1 MNLREQKGFA
11 GSDIIISVIILFIF
25 VSLISTMFYN
35 FNVSGKELERRSEAV
50 NIAVSQIEQ
59 IKING
64 FSQLIDGNDIS
75 CEKKAVD
82 GKEGYYKTIT
92 VEDYADVNTNETK
105 QRDVVKRVKVKITYK
120 FKNQEQNV
128 ELSTILSKES

>member
-35 FNVSGKELERRSEAV
+35 FNISGKEVERRSEAV
-50 NIAVSQIEQ
+50 NIAVSEIEQ

-64 FSQLIDGNDIS
+64 FSQLINDNIS
-75 CEKKAVD
+75 CEKKAVE
-82 GKEGYYKTIT
+82 GKNGYYKTIT
-92 VEDYADVNTNETK
+92 VEDYADTDTTK
-105 QRDVVKRVKVKITYK
+105 QKDVVKKVNVKITYK

-128 ELSTILSKES
+128 ELSTILSKEN

>member
-35 FNVSGKELERRSEAV
+35 FNISGKEVERRSEAV
-50 NIAVSQIEQ
+50 NIAVSEIEQ

-64 FSQLIDGNDIS
+64 FSQLINNDIS
-75 CEKKAVD
+75 CEKEEVD
-82 GKEGYYKTIT
+82 GKDGYYKTIT
-92 VEDYADVNTNETK
+92 VEDYSETDTTK
-105 QRDVVKRVKVKITYK
+105 QKDVVKRVKVKITYK

>member
-35 FNVSGKELERRSEAV
+35 FNISGKEVERRSEAV
-50 NIAVSQIEQ
+50 NIAVSEIEQ

-75 CEKKAVD
+75 CEKKAVG
-82 GKEGYYKTIT
+82 GKDGYYKTIT
-92 VEDYADVNTNETK
+92 VEDYADTDTTK
-105 QRDVVKRVKVKITYK
+105 QKDVVKKVNVKITYK

-128 ELSTILSKES
+128 ELSTILSKEN

>member
-1 MNLREQKGFA
+1 
-11 GSDIIISVIILFIF
+11 
-25 VSLISTMFYN
+25 MFYN

-64 FSQLIDGNDIS
+64 FSQLINGNDIS
-75 CEKKAVD
+75 CNKETIE

-92 VEDYADVNTNETK
+92 VEDYADTDETK
-105 QRDVVKRVKVKITYK
+105 QRDVVKKVNVKITYK

>member
-64 FSQLIDGNDIS
+64 FSQLINGNDIS
-75 CEKKAVD
+75 CNK
-82 GKEGYYKTIT
+82 
-92 VEDYADVNTNETK
+92 
-105 QRDVVKRVKVKITYK
+105 
-120 FKNQEQNV
+120 
-128 ELSTILSKES
+128 

>member
-35 FNVSGKELERRSEAV
+35 FNISGKEVERRSEAV
-50 NIAVSQIEQ
+50 NIAVSEIEQ

-64 FSQLIDGNDIS
+64 FSQLINDNIS
-75 CEKKAVD
+75 CEKKAVE
-82 GKEGYYKTIT
+82 GKDGYYKTIT
-92 VEDYADVNTNETK
+92 VEDYADTDTTK
-105 QRDVVKRVKVKITYK
+105 QKDVVKKVNVKITYK

-128 ELSTILSKES
+128 ELSTILSKEN

>member
-1 MNLREQKGFA
+1 MDLREQKGFA

-35 FNVSGKELERRSEAV
+35 FNISGKEVERRSEAV
-50 NIAVSQIEQ
+50 NIAVSEIEQ

-64 FSQLIDGNDIS
+64 FSQLINDDIS
-75 CEKKAVD
+75 CEKKAVE
-82 GKEGYYKTIT
+82 GKNGYYKTIT
-92 VEDYADVNTNETK
+92 VEDYADTDTTK
-105 QRDVVKRVKVKITYK
+105 QKDVVKKVNVKITYK

-128 ELSTILSKES
+128 ELSTILSKEN

>member
-1 MNLREQKGFA
+1 MDLREQKGFA

-35 FNVSGKELERRSEAV
+35 FNISGKEVERRSEAV
-50 NIAVSQIEQ
+50 NIAVSEIEQ

-92 VEDYADVNTNETK
+92 VEDYSETDTTK
-105 QRDVVKRVKVKITYK
+105 QKDVVKRVKVKITYK

>member
-25 VSLISTMFYN
+25 VSLISAMFYN
-35 FNVSGKELERRSEAV
+35 FNISGREVERRSEAV
-50 NIAVSQIEQ
+50 NIAVSEIEQ

-92 VEDYADVNTNETK
+92 VEDYADTDTTK
-105 QRDVVKRVKVKITYK
+105 QKDVVKKVNVKITYK

-128 ELSTILSKES
+128 ELSTILSKEN

>member
-1 MNLREQKGFA
+1 MDFREQKGFA

-35 FNVSGKELERRSEAV
+35 FNISGKEVERRSEAV
-50 NIAVSQIEQ
+50 NIAVSEIEQ

-64 FSQLIDGNDIS
+64 FSQLINNDIS

-82 GKEGYYKTIT
+82 EKDGYYKTIT

-105 QRDVVKRVKVKITYK
+105 QRDVVKKVNVKITYK

-128 ELSTILSKES
+128 ELSTILSKEN

>member
-1 MNLREQKGFA
+1 
-11 GSDIIISVIILFIF
+11 
-25 VSLISTMFYN
+25 MFYN
-35 FNVSGKELERRSEAV
+35 FNISGKEVERRSEAV
-50 NIAVSQIEQ
+50 NIAVSEIEQ

-82 GKEGYYKTIT
+82 GKDGYYKTIT

>member
-64 FSQLIDGNDIS
+64 FSQLINGNDIS
-75 CEKKAVD
+75 CNKETIE

-92 VEDYADVNTNETK
+92 VEDYADTDETK
-105 QRDVVKRVKVKITYK
+105 QRDVVKKVNVKITYK
-120 FKNQEQNV
+120 FKNQEQNG

>member
-1 MNLREQKGFA
+1 MDLREQKGFA

-35 FNVSGKELERRSEAV
+35 FNISGKEVERRSEAV
-50 NIAVSQIEQ
+50 NIAVSEIEQ

-64 FSQLIDGNDIS
+64 FSQLINNDIS
-75 CEKKAVD
+75 CEKKAVN
-82 GKEGYYKTIT
+82 GKDGYYKTIT
-92 VEDYADVNTNETK
+92 VEDYSETDTTK
-105 QRDVVKRVKVKITYK
+105 QKDVVKRVKVKITYK

>member
-35 FNVSGKELERRSEAV
+35 FNISGKEVERRSEAV
-50 NIAVSQIEQ
+50 NIAVSEIEQ

-64 FSQLIDGNDIS
+64 FSQLINNDIS

-82 GKEGYYKTIT
+82 GKDGYYKTIT
-92 VEDYADVNTNETK
+92 VEDYSETDTTK
-105 QRDVVKRVKVKITYK
+105 QKDVVKRVKVKITYK

>member
-1 MNLREQKGFA
+1 MDLREQKGFA

-35 FNVSGKELERRSEAV
+35 FNISGKEVERRSEAV
-50 NIAVSQIEQ
+50 NIAVSEIEQ

-64 FSQLIDGNDIS
+64 FSQLINDDIS
-75 CEKKAVD
+75 CKKKAVE
-82 GKEGYYKTIT
+82 GKDGYYKTIT
-92 VEDYADVNTNETK
+92 VEDYADTDTTK
-105 QRDVVKRVKVKITYK
+105 QKDVVKKVNVKITYK

-128 ELSTILSKES
+128 ELSTILSKEN

>member
-25 VSLISTMFYN
+25 VSLISAMFYN
-35 FNVSGKELERRSEAV
+35 FNISGKEVERRSEAV
-50 NIAVSQIEQ
+50 SIAVSEIEQ

-75 CEKKAVD
+75 CEKEEIGGKA
-82 GKEGYYKTIT
+82 GYYKTIT

>member
-1 MNLREQKGFA
+1 MDLREQKGFA

-35 FNVSGKELERRSEAV
+35 FNISGKEVERRSEAV
-50 NIAVSQIEQ
+50 NIAVSEIEQ

-75 CEKKAVD
+75 CEKKAVG
-82 GKEGYYKTIT
+82 GKDGYYKTIT
-92 VEDYADVNTNETK
+92 VEDYADTDTTK
-105 QRDVVKRVKVKITYK
+105 QKDVVKKVNVKITYK

>member
-64 FSQLIDGNDIS
+64 FSQLINNDIS
-75 CEKKAVD
+75 CEKVAVD
-82 GKEGYYKTIT
+82 GKDGYYKTIT
-92 VEDYADVNTNETK
+92 VEDYSETDTTK
-105 QRDVVKRVKVKITYK
+105 QKDVVKRVKVKITYK

>member
-35 FNVSGKELERRSEAV
+35 FNISGKEVERRSEAV
-50 NIAVSQIEQ
+50 NIAVSEIEQ

-64 FSQLIDGNDIS
+64 FSQLINDDIS
-75 CEKKAVD
+75 CEKKAVE
-82 GKEGYYKTIT
+82 GKNGYYKTIT
-92 VEDYADVNTNETK
+92 VEDYADTDTTK
-105 QRDVVKRVKVKITYK
+105 QKDVVKKVNVKITYK

-128 ELSTILSKES
+128 ELSTILSKEN

>member
-64 FSQLIDGNDIS
+64 FSQLINGNDIS
-75 CEKKAVD
+75 CNKETIE

-92 VEDYADVNTNETK
+92 VEDYADTDETK
-105 QRDVVKRVKVKITYK
+105 QRDVVKKVNVKITYK

>member
-35 FNVSGKELERRSEAV
+35 FNVSGKELERRSGAV

-64 FSQLIDGNDIS
+64 FSQLINGNDIS
-75 CEKKAVD
+75 CNKETIE

-92 VEDYADVNTNETK
+92 VEDYADTDETK
-105 QRDVVKRVKVKITYK
+105 QRDVVKKVNVKITYK

>member
-1 MNLREQKGFA
+1 MDLREQKGFA

-35 FNVSGKELERRSEAV
+35 FNISGKEVERRSEAV
-50 NIAVSQIEQ
+50 NIAVSEIEQ

-64 FSQLIDGNDIS
+64 FSQLINNDIS

-82 GKEGYYKTIT
+82 GKDGYYKTIT
-92 VEDYADVNTNETK
+92 VEDYSETDTTK
-105 QRDVVKRVKVKITYK
+105 QKDVVKRVKVKITYK

>member
-1 MNLREQKGFA
+1 MDLREQKGFA

-35 FNVSGKELERRSEAV
+35 FNISGKEVERRSEAV
-50 NIAVSQIEQ
+50 NIAVSEIEQ

-64 FSQLIDGNDIS
+64 FSQLINDNIS
-75 CEKKAVD
+75 CEKKAVE
-82 GKEGYYKTIT
+82 GKDGYYKTIT
-92 VEDYADVNTNETK
+92 VEDYADTDTTK
-105 QRDVVKRVKVKITYK
+105 QKDVVKKVNVKITYK

-128 ELSTILSKES
+128 ELSTILSKEN

>member
-1 MNLREQKGFA
+1 MDLREQKGFA

-35 FNVSGKELERRSEAV
+35 FNISGKEVERRSEAV
-50 NIAVSQIEQ
+50 NIAVSEIEQ

-64 FSQLIDGNDIS
+64 FSQLINNDIS

-82 GKEGYYKTIT
+82 GKDGYYKTIT
-92 VEDYADVNTNETK
+92 VEDYSETDTTK
-105 QRDVVKRVKVKITYK
+105 QKDVVKKVNVKITYK

-128 ELSTILSKES
+128 ELSTILSKEN

>member
-64 FSQLIDGNDIS
+64 FSQLINGNDIS
-75 CEKKAVD
+75 CNKETIE
-82 GKEGYYKTIT
+82 GKEGYYKIIT
-92 VEDYADVNTNETK
+92 VEDYADTDETK
-105 QRDVVKRVKVKITYK
+105 QRDVVKKVNVKITYK

>member
-35 FNVSGKELERRSEAV
+35 FNISGKEVERRSEAV
-50 NIAVSQIEQ
+50 NIAVSEIEQ

-64 FSQLIDGNDIS
+64 FSQLINNDIS
-75 CEKKAVD
+75 CEKETVD
-82 GKEGYYKTIT
+82 GKDGYYKTIT
-92 VEDYADVNTNETK
+92 VEDYSETDTTK
-105 QRDVVKRVKVKITYK
+105 QKDVVKRVKVKITYK

>member
-64 FSQLIDGNDIS
+64 FSQLINGTDIS
-75 CEKKAVD
+75 CNKETIE

-92 VEDYADVNTNETK
+92 VEDYADTDETK
-105 QRDVVKRVKVKITYK
+105 QRDVVKKVNVKITYK
-120 FKNQEQNV
+120 FKNQEQYV
-128 ELSTILSKES
+128 ELSTILSIES

>member
-1 MNLREQKGFA
+1 MDLREQKGFA

-35 FNVSGKELERRSEAV
+35 FNISGREVERRSEAA
-50 NIAVSQIEQ
+50 NIAVSEIEQ

-64 FSQLIDGNDIS
+64 FSQLINNDIS
-75 CEKKAVD
+75 CEKVAVD
-82 GKEGYYKTIT
+82 GKDGYYKTIT

>member
-1 MNLREQKGFA
+1 MDLREQKGFA

-35 FNVSGKELERRSEAV
+35 FNISGREVERRSEAA
-50 NIAVSQIEQ
+50 NIAVSEIEQ

-64 FSQLIDGNDIS
+64 FSQLINGNDIS
-75 CEKKAVD
+75 CNKETIE

-92 VEDYADVNTNETK
+92 VEDYADTDETK
-105 QRDVVKRVKVKITYK
+105 QRDVVKKVNVKITYK

>member
-11 GSDIIISVIILFIF
+11 GSDIIILFIILFIF

-35 FNVSGKELERRSEAV
+35 FNISGKEVERRSEAV
-50 NIAVSQIEQ
+50 NIAVSEIEQ

-64 FSQLIDGNDIS
+64 FSQLINDDIS
-75 CEKKAVD
+75 CEKKAVE
-82 GKEGYYKTIT
+82 GKNGYYKTIT
-92 VEDYADVNTNETK
+92 VEDYADTDTTK
-105 QRDVVKRVKVKITYK
+105 QKDVVKKVNVKITYK

-128 ELSTILSKES
+128 ELSTILSKEN

>member
-35 FNVSGKELERRSEAV
+35 FNISGREVERRSEAA
-50 NIAVSQIEQ
+50 NIAVSEIEQ

-64 FSQLIDGNDIS
+64 FSQLINNDIS
-75 CEKKAVD
+75 CEKVAVD
-82 GKEGYYKTIT
+82 GKDGYYKTIT
-92 VEDYADVNTNETK
+92 VEDYSETDTTK
-105 QRDVVKRVKVKITYK
+105 QKDVVKRVKVKITYK

>member
-64 FSQLIDGNDIS
+64 FSQLINGNDIS
-75 CEKKAVD
+75 CNKETIE

-105 QRDVVKRVKVKITYK
+105 QRDVVKKVNVKITYK
-120 FKNQEQNV
+120 LKNQEQNV

>member
-1 MNLREQKGFA
+1 MDLREQNGFA

-35 FNVSGKELERRSEAV
+35 FNISGREVERRSEAA
-50 NIAVSQIEQ
+50 NIAVSEIEQ

-64 FSQLIDGNDIS
+64 FSQLINNDIS
-75 CEKKAVD
+75 CEKVAVD
-82 GKEGYYKTIT
+82 GKDGYYKTIT
-92 VEDYADVNTNETK
+92 VEDYSETDTTK
-105 QRDVVKRVKVKITYK
+105 QKDVVKRVKVKITYK